1 MKEAPQWAA
10 AGNVLAQPG
19 RRATELPSS
28 ERAAAG
34 RAKAQKLVL
43 QSEAVVQQRSKAKV
57 PPSSLKQV
65 WVWKIA
71 GELYSQM
78 GSYEGADWTVVPP
91 LAQVDSDGSAFSNIS
106 RWSRV
111 VFGSSEVFLACVY
124 FSAFS

>member
-78 GSYEGADWTVVPP
+78 GSYEGADWTVPP